1 MKLLLPLILLFL
13 TACQPKYYIIT
24 ERDADGRILSMM
36 EMTEYDRAVTKQLEK
51 ATLTY
56 DSHPEFRLATLKKA
70 AQHYAP
76 HDAKTFAV
84 YTHSHTVAPL
94 LNSTGT
100 NALAMWCTH
109 EATYLAIVDK
119 QDYTSKYYHTPNGF
133 HLRDCQ
139 TGKTYPI
146 VRLLGYPLGQT
157 YWIEGVPGEWHCRVL
172 VFPPLPEHCT
182 TIDIINEPNCVDELV
197 MRLILVLR
205 MTCKRMMGM
214 TIALN
219 TKVSTTMKPIST
231 GWNACIRAMAI
242 PKSRRPCNA
251 SIMVCERNLS
261 AIER

>member
-1 MKLLLPLILLFL
+1 MQTHLNINLSTLFMKHLLPLLLFLL

-56 DSHPEFRLATLKKA
+56 DSHPEFHLATLKKA

-182 TIDIINEPNCVDELV
+182 TIDIINGGPSPTP
-197 MRLILVLR
+197 VLGTNGWSLR
-205 MTCKRMMGM
+205 QNMYQIKVATLQAQQH
-214 TIALN
+214 IA
-219 TKVSTTMKPIST
+219 TFKETV
-231 GWNACIRAMAI
+231 
-242 PKSRRPCNA
+242 
-251 SIMVCERNLS
+251 VVE
-261 AIER
+261 

>member
-1 MKLLLPLILLFL
+1 MQTHLNINLSSLIMKLLLPLILLFL

-24 ERDADGRILSMM
+24 ERDEDGRILSMM
-36 EMTEYDRAVTKQLEK
+36 EMSDYDRTMTRQLEK

-76 HDAKTFAV
+76 HDSKTFAV

-100 NALAMWCTH
+100 NTLAIWCTH

-146 VRLLGYPLGQT
+146 IRLLGYPLGQT

-182 TIDIINEPNCVDELV
+182 TIDIINGGPAPIPVVGTNGWT
-197 MRLILVLR
+197 LR
-205 MTCKRMMGM
+205 QNMYQIKVATLQAQQH
-214 TIALN
+214 IA
-219 TKVSTTMKPIST
+219 TFRETV
-231 GWNACIRAMAI
+231 
-242 PKSRRPCNA
+242 
-251 SIMVCERNLS
+251 VVE
-261 AIER
+261 